1 MKHNILLLA
10 PYCSLPGEQK
20 FNRFLYLAELLSVQY
35 NVTLV
40 TSSFRHY
47 DKQQRIDEF
56 PKQKFDIVKIY
67 EPGYVD
73 NVSLKRVYSHR
84 VFLKNFIDWFNGNS
98 GGFDLV
104 YSAYPLIGTNVF
116 LAKNK
121 TKLNYKLVIDIQD
134 VWPEAIASAFPFI
147 ASIPKAFLP
156 FTKKANYCYKNA
168 DGLVAV
174 SKTYLDR
181 ALSVSNPQ
189 ASEVVYIGS
198 DSFKIDE
205 APKKELKGNNIKL
218 IYIGSLGYSYDVK
231 TVLCAVNK
239 LVEQGYGVEFHIV
252 GGGKQEP
259 ALKAIAGDNI
269 YFHGFVTFNE
279 MVSLVKACELGVN
292 ALVGSAPQSIT
303 NKLSDYFSIGVP
315 MLNSQKTPELLTLL
329 EHHPHVNYEAGDI
342 KSCELA
348 IKKFIETEALQ
359 TFTPNKLFY
368 RKNSYPKIINIVES
382 LCLKD

>member
-1 MKHNILLLA
+1 MKRNILLLA

-47 DKQQRIDEF
+47 DKLQRIDEF

-84 VFLKNFIDWFNGNS
+84 VFLNNFIGWFDDNS
-98 GGFDLV
+98 KGFDVV

-121 TKLNYKLVIDIQD
+121 SSLNYKLIIDIQD
-134 VWPEAIASAFPFI
+134 VWPEAIASAFPI
-147 ASIPKAFLP
+147 VASIPISFLP
-156 FTKKANYCYKNA
+156 FTKQANYCYKNA

-181 ALSVSNPQ
+181 ALAVSSPI

-198 DSFKIDE
+198 DSTKIDE
-205 APKKELKGNNIKL
+205 APKRELAGDNIKL
-218 IYIGSLGYSYDVK
+218 IYIGSLGYSYDVR
-231 TVLCAVNK
+231 TVVCGVNNLVNK
-239 LVEQGYGVEFHIV
+239 GYRVEFHVV
-252 GGGKQEP
+252 GGGKQE
-259 ALKAIAGDNI
+259 AKLKEIAGTNI
-269 YFHGFVTFNE
+269 HFHGFVAFDE
-279 MVSLVKACELGVN
+279 MVSLIKGCDLGVN

-329 EHHPHVNYEAGDI
+329 EHHPHINYEAGDI

-348 IKKFIETEALQ
+348 IKKFIETETLQ

-368 RKNSYPKIINIVES
+368 RKNSYPKIINMVES